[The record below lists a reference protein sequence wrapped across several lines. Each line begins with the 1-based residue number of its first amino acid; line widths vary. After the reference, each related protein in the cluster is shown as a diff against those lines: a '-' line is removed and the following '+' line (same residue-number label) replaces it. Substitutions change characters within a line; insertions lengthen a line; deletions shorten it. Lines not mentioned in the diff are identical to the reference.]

1 MCNASCA
8 IVINWRSFIK
18 TPINWPMDGRWAMCM
33 GQRPNYYCH
42 RYYTE
47 GFTTVHTVWYP
58 SVYSGWSIIIV
69 KWKGR
74 QCEQLQNN

>member
-33 GQRPNYYCH
+33 GQRDQIIVIAITQRVLQ
-42 RYYTE
+42 RY
-47 GFTTVHTVWYP
+47 TVWYP
-58 SVYSGWSIIIV
+58 SVYSGWSIIII